1 MNYQLTAIGLGPGD
15 PELITLKGLRALQ
28 AADFI
33 FVPQSKTGDQS
44 HALRIARPHIDVT
57 RQQVITLPLPMTR
70 NSQELVAAW
79 QAAAETI
86 WQTFNHVKSTSSSET
101 VRAVYPMLGDPLLY
115 GTFTYI
121 WSELVERYPEVA
133 VNVVP
138 GITSFAATAAETG
151 LPLSA
156 TSDRVA
162 ILPAS
167 YETDSTILKEL
178 LTNFETVILMKA
190 GPVLPQLL
198 GVLGELGLLGST
210 IYAERVGMPE
220 ERIVT
225 DMQQLPREA
234 APYLSLLIVKRER

>member
-28 AADFI
+28 AADYI

-44 HALRIARPHIDVT
+44 LALRIAQPHIDT
-57 RQQVITLPLPMTR
+57 ERQQVITLPLPMTR

-86 WQTFNHVKSTSSSET
+86 WQTFDNDTSSSQT
-101 VRAVYPMLGDPLLY
+101 VHAVYPMLGDPLLY

-121 WSELVERYPEVA
+121 WSELVERHPGIA
-133 VNVVP
+133 VNVIP
-138 GITSFAATAAETG
+138 GITSFAATAAAAE

-156 TSDRVA
+156 TSDRVV

-167 YETDSTILKEL
+167 YETDGAALKEL
-178 LTNFETVILMKA
+178 LTNFETVILMKV

-198 GVLGELGLLGST
+198 EVLEELGLLENAV
-210 IYAERVGMPE
+210 YAEKVGMPE
-220 ERIVT
+220 ERIVM
-225 DMQQLPREA
+225 DVSQLPRKA
-234 APYLSLLIVKRER
+234 MPYLSLLIVRTR